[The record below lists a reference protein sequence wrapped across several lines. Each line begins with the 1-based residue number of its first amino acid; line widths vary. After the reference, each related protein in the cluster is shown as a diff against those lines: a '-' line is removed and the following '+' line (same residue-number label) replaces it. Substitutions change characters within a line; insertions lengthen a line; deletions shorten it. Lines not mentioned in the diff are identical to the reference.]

1 MDKSFNKFLK
11 YINKNNIVSLDD
23 FENKFK
29 LNTYETYEII
39 KTLQKNNYIISL
51 GDDEYQATYKSKTYK
66 KSSFLDWIYANWLS
80 IIAIIVSIIA
90 LFK

>member
-29 LNTYETYEII
+29 LNTMKPMKLLKLCKKII
-39 KTLQKNNYIISL
+39 I
-51 GDDEYQATYKSKTYK
+51 
-66 KSSFLDWIYANWLS
+66 
-80 IIAIIVSIIA
+80 
-90 LFK
+90 

>member
-66 KSSFLDWIYANWLS
+66 NSSFLDWIYANWLS